1 MGTLKTIR
9 ILHKGH
15 RSKVL
20 LVKRGSKLCIWKR
33 TARGHNGEQSLKKQL
48 ERIKQW
54 KRFGLSKIKAKWYD
68 DGILKTYVK
77 GEDLKDIIQDHDHF
91 FSKRSKEL
99 KALEKFVDHLID
111 SKRFIHDLKTLNIIY
126 DGHDFQII
134 DSGPI
139 YKMGHSEL
147 KKEYRKILY
156 IKWSKY
162 LDSNR
167 EKKDLKS
174 FLAKY
179 LQ

>member
-1 MGTLKTIR
+1 MGKLKIVKTLHR
-9 ILHKGH
+9 GH

-20 LVKRGSKLCIWKR
+20 LVKRDSKLCIWKR
-33 TARGHNGEQSLKKQL
+33 TARGNNGEQSLKRQL
-48 ERIKQW
+48 KRIKQW
-54 KRFGLSKIKAKWYD
+54 KKFRLSKVKAKWYD

-77 GEDLKDIIQDHDHF
+77 GKDLKDIIEDNNNF
-91 FSKRSKEL
+91 FSSNSKEL
-99 KALEKFVDHLID
+99 DDLKKFIDHLMD
-111 SKRFIHDLKTLNIIY
+111 SKMFIHDLKGLNIIY
-126 DGHDFQII
+126 DGHNFQII

-139 YKMGHSEL
+139 YKMGHSKL

-174 FLAKY
+174 FLTKY
-179 LQ
+179 L